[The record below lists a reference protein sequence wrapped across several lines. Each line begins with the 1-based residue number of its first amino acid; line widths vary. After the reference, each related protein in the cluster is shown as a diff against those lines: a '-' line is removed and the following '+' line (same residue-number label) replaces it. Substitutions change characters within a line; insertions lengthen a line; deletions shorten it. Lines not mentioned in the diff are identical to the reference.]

1 MKLINSCFQ
10 SLKFPRACLF
20 LLPFLCLFGSCA
32 KAPGEFPDSDYT
44 FEVTCS
50 SCTINIQNGNN
61 VVSYNVYGFR
71 SIPFNH
77 ALPIITVSL
86 WTDYDYDD
94 TVVKFKGSGYNTIL
108 FDGTLYYGDPAKV
121 VEFNL

>member
-1 MKLINSCFQ
+1 MNLIKFYTS
-10 SLKFPRACLF
+10 SLKFCTFFILLSCCL
-20 LLPFLCLFGSCA
+20 LSSCA
-32 KAPGEFPDSDYT
+32 KAPTEFPDSDYI
-44 FEVTCS
+44 FEVSCS
-50 SCTINIQNGNN
+50 SCTISIINGNN
-61 VVSYNVYGFR
+61 TLSYDVYGFR

-94 TVVKFKGSGYNTIL
+94 TVVKFKGSGYNSIL
-108 FDGTLYYGDPAKV
+108 FNGTLYYGDPAKV